1 MNNGTIKII
10 IKIVGGGVFSVVIFL
25 IYTNGVDSQYFG
37 IDIAQIINTN
47 IHLMK
52 EILDN
57 LNKSG
62 NNFISN
68 FNFIWEF
75 NFNKLYQY
83 LDTLTL
89 TQEGALF
96 HIVVFLT
103 ILTTLSSIVGVFFGN
118 ELIKYFNLENR
129 FPILAKYFKLRA
141 KFQRYYLI
149 WNMLILF
156 LICIFAIGINILVF
170 IVG

>member
-1 MNNGTIKII
+1 
-10 IKIVGGGVFSVVIFL
+10 
-25 IYTNGVDSQYFG
+25 
-37 IDIAQIINTN
+37 
-47 IHLMK
+47 MK

-62 NNFISN
+62 NNLISN

-129 FPILAKYFKLRA
+129 FPILAKYFKLLC